1 MTLANPA
8 LFGRLLRAHRERR
21 GLTRRQLSQ
30 AVACAEVTLR
40 KIETGER
47 RPSLQMAQLLAD
59 ALQLAPAEQA
69 IFLAEASAI
78 AGNPTAGVTHS
89 SADHLLALAED
100 ATHRYTDEVQRQVLD
115 ELEARLEEIRAQL
128 KRLLRDDAQGA
139 QHFAGALREFWLK
152 RSHMAEG
159 LRWLNQAL
167 LLDVSPTEHRAR
179 ALLAAGMIAAFQ
191 NDYPR
196 AHRHLDECLILCG
209 RLDLVDVYARVLGTK
224 GWLALWGDGPQSESL
239 ALYTQCI
246 AAHDQLGDH
255 RRSAHGRCDLAMAFL
270 YQATPD
276 IPRAEQLAREGLMSF
291 RECACAHGEAFAM
304 HVLTQVKTATGE
316 LAEAEA
322 YEAGALAIFRQIGG
336 KRDVAWAL
344 AHLGDIELMR
354 GHLEQ
359 ARLYREESLVA
370 FQEIEERNAVC
381 VTLHAL
387 AQIAREA
394 GDLPL
399 AQQRLIAGLHLAH
412 EWQRPYVLVH
422 GLYELAG
429 VRWALGCTAHA
440 ALLLGAADA
449 LAAQHALA
457 YPPHE
462 TARFG
467 AWREAVRMAMGDA
480 NFSTAVQSGAS
491 MSLEQVIA
499 CVAGTSGHEPQSG

>member
-1 MTLANPA
+1 MTLSNPS
-8 LFGRLLRAHRERR
+8 LFGRLLRTHRERR

-40 KIETGER
+40 KIEAGVR

-59 ALQLAPAEQA
+59 ALQLASAERRV
-69 IFLAEASAI
+69 FLAEASAI
-78 AGNPTAGVTHS
+78 ADNAASNTNQST
-89 SADHLLALAED
+89 ADHLLALAED
-100 ATHRYTDEVQRQVLD
+100 ASRRYTDEIQRQALD
-115 ELEARLEEIRAQL
+115 ELEARLEEIRARL
-128 KRLLRDDAQGA
+128 KALLRVDAQGA
-139 QHFAGALREFWLK
+139 QRFAGALREFWLK
-152 RSHMAEG
+152 RGHMAEG

-196 AHRHLDECLILCG
+196 AHRHLDESMALSG
-209 RLDLVDVYARVLGTK
+209 RLNLDEMLARALQTK
-224 GWLALWGDGPQSESL
+224 GWLALWGDGPQSASV
-239 ALYTQCI
+239 AFYTQCMQL
-246 AAHDQLGDH
+246 HERLGD
-255 RRSAHGRCDLAMAFL
+255 RRRCAHAYCDLALAEL
-270 YQATPD
+270 YGPTPD
-276 IPRAEQLAREGLMSF
+276 ATLAERHAMDGLALFRAEG
-291 RECACAHGEAFAM
+291 CTYGEAFAL
-304 HVLTQVKTATGE
+304 HVLTQIKTAAGE
-316 LAEAEA
+316 LDAAEQH
-322 YEAGALAIFRQIGG
+322 EAGALTIFRQVGG

-344 AHLGDIELMR
+344 AHLGDIALMR

-412 EWQRPYVLVH
+412 EWQRPYVVAH

-429 VRWALGCTAHA
+429 VQWALGCARHA
-440 ALLLGAADA
+440 ATLLGAADA
-449 LAAQHALA
+449 WAAQHALT

-462 TARFG
+462 TLRFDG
-467 AWREAVRMAMGDA
+467 WRAAVRAALGEAD
-480 NFSTAVQSGAS
+480 FTTAVQSGAS
-491 MSLEQVIA
+491 MPIDQVIA
-499 CVAGTSGHEPQSG
+499 LVAGA

>member
-1 MTLANPA
+1 MTLSNPA

-30 AVACAEVTLR
+30 AVACAQVTLR
-40 KIETGER
+40 KIEAGER

-59 ALQLAPAEQA
+59 ALQLAPMERAV
-69 IFLAEASAI
+69 FLAEASAI
-78 AGNPTAGVTHS
+78 AANSSAGTAQS

-100 ATHRYTDEVQRQVLD
+100 ATSRYTDEVQRRELD
-115 ELEARLEEIRAQL
+115 ELEARLEEIRAML
-128 KRLLRDDAQGA
+128 KGLLRNDAQGA
-139 QHFAGALREFWLK
+139 QRFAGALREFWLK

-179 ALLAAGMIAAFQ
+179 ALLAAGMIEAFQ

-196 AHRHLDECLILCG
+196 AHRHLNECLILCG

-224 GWLALWGDGPQSESL
+224 GWLALWGDGPQSDSL

-246 AAHDQLGDH
+246 AAHDQLGDR
-255 RRSAHGRCDLAMAFL
+255 RRSAHARCDLAMAFL
-270 YQATPD
+270 YQAKPD
-276 IPRAEQLAREGLMSF
+276 IPRAEQLACEGLMSF
-291 RECACAHGEAFAM
+291 RESACAHGEAFAM

-316 LAEAEA
+316 LAEAEH
-322 YEAGALAIFRQIGG
+322 YEAGALAIFRQVGG

-344 AHLGDIELMR
+344 AHLGDIALVR

-359 ARLYREESLVA
+359 ARLYREESLAV

-399 AQQRLIAGLHLAH
+399 AQQRLIAGLHLAD
-412 EWQRPYVLVH
+412 EWQRHYVVAH

-429 VRWALGCTAHA
+429 VQWALGSASQTAM
-440 ALLLGAADA
+440 LLGKADV
-449 LAAQHALA
+449 LAAHHALA

-462 TARFG
+462 ITRFEGWRTA
-467 AWREAVRMAMGDA
+467 AQAAMGEA
-480 NFSTAVQSGAS
+480 QFSNAAHNGAG
-491 MSLEQVIA
+491 MSLDQIIA
-499 CVAGTSGHEPQSG
+499 CVTQT